1 LVAAQLVGI
10 NRFYERDGMVEG
22 TESLQ
27 TLYTLR
33 DWLQEGLKA
42 RGERTIVKT
51 ASGTE
56 RWDQ

>member
-33 DWLQEGLKA
+33 DWLQEGFKA
-42 RGERTIVKT
+42 R
-51 ASGTE
+51 
-56 RWDQ
+56 